1 VSDTPLYRENVGIV
15 VFNRQGRVWL
25 GRRFHTQ
32 GMHSWQFPQGGVDAG
47 EDLEAAA
54 RRELYEETGI
64 RSIRTLGRI
73 DDWISYDFPPG
84 FTGSKAAKGYRGQKQ
99 AWFAFLFEGKDSEV
113 DLTAVPPQEFE
124 AWRWADIAEAPDL
137 VIEFK
142 RDAYLKVIAAFA
154 PLAVRRARPSALAR
168 LTAWLR

>member
-1 VSDTPLYRENVGIV
+1 MTDVPLYRENVGVV
-15 VFNRQGRVWL
+15 VFNREGRVWL

-32 GMHSWQFPQGGVDAG
+32 GMHSWQFPQGGVDPG
-47 EDLEAAA
+47 EDLQAAA

-64 RSIRTLGRI
+64 KSVSLLGRI
-73 DDWISYDFPPG
+73 EDWIAYDFPPG

-113 DLTAVPPQEFE
+113 DLTAIPPQEFE
-124 AWRWADIAEAPDL
+124 EWRWADIAEAPDL

-142 RDAYLKVIAAFA
+142 RDAYLKVIEAFSH
-154 PLAVRRARPSALAR
+154 LAVKRGEPSLLDR
-168 LTAWLR
+168 LKGLLR